1 MVAFSKVKAGDTLY
15 DVHRVRMGNTKVS
28 RNGLWLV
35 RVIEVN
41 SEKREALCSWNSNTP
56 TWWSEK
62 RLGKLKAKKPEP
74 KGNFMGMPSY

>member
-62 RLGKLKAKKPEP
+62 KVGQVESQEARAQG
-74 KGNFMGMPSY
+74 